1 MWDPDI
7 NPNSIRTT
15 PKVKQHLIKSLMIF
29 GQTIS
34 DYGVYQRSY
43 IKPLYLEESSSR
55 LNQRWIKQGI
65 LNQGY
70 VNKESVKA
78 HMVLCLS
85 DQLIVKV

>member
-1 MWDPDI
+1 MWDQDI

-29 GQTIS
+29 SQTNS

-55 LNQRWIKQGI
+55 YSVESTMNQARD
-65 LNQGY
+65 L
-70 VNKESVKA
+70 ESR
-78 HMVLCLS
+78 LC
-85 DQLIVKV
+85 K